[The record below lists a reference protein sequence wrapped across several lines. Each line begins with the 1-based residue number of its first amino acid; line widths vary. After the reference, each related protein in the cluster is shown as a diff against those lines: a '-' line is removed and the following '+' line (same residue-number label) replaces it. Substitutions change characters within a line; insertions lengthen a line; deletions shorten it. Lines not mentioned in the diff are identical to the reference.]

1 VLLFLGLSSSYL
13 CAQEGQQRA
22 FPQSKAEVEKA
33 LDAMQSSMSGRLPTL
48 DGFANSGDH
57 PLDQY
62 QRGFFQASADVAAI
76 AAGTLVRVKAKI
88 TAWHSDPVASR
99 SGYQLLTSNGRIES
113 DLLDQL
119 ADQLAGK
126 TTNNPPA
133 KPAEAVDVD
142 KDRQPPAS
150 ASNRTF
156 PDASTRFSAS
166 SNAVASDRA
175 TERPAGPEGDT
186 KSNSTLQAETNSLEE
201 ILKNTAQ
208 PKNLVAVKKSGTP
221 VVATP
226 SLNAKLEFLASMH
239 DEFEMLDFNADWVHV
254 RISGISRGWIWRNS
268 VEMPEGIPNTEARP
282 AAVLAPAADLFSV
295 SREENA
301 QFPGDWVPLRDKSVK
316 IISVQKVG
324 GSKDAGPSER
334 LAFVKFLLQQNYAEL
349 AKEAQKLSGLVVIF
363 DSADGGMVAAT
374 TETLQQWK
382 TGALSDAA
390 LWHACFFDPP
400 ETFDSSPPS
409 VNK

>member
-1 VLLFLGLSSSYL
+1 MLLPLALSPLY
-13 CAQEGQQRA
+13 AQSGQQRA
-22 FPQSKAEVEKA
+22 FPQSKADIEKA
-33 LDAMQSSMSGRLPTL
+33 LRAMQSSMSGRLPTL

-62 QRGFFQASADVAAI
+62 QRGFFQASADVTASAD
-76 AAGTLVRVKAKI
+76 GSLVRVKAKI
-88 TAWHSDPVASR
+88 TAWHSDPAASR

-113 DLLDQL
+113 DILDQL

-126 TTNNPPA
+126 TTSNLSA
-133 KPAEAVDVD
+133 KPAEAVD
-142 KDRQPPAS
+142 KDRQPAAS

-156 PDASTRFSAS
+156 PDASRRFSAS

-175 TERPAGPEGDT
+175 TERSSGPESNT
-186 KSNSTLQAETNSLEE
+186 KSNSTLQTEANSLEE
-201 ILKNTAQ
+201 ILKNTAH

-226 SLNAKLEFLASMH
+226 SLNAKPEFLASMH

-268 VEMPEGIPNTEARP
+268 VEMPEGIPDTEARP
-282 AAVLAPAADLFSV
+282 AAALAPAADLFSV
-295 SREENA
+295 SRDEKA
-301 QFPGDWVPLRDKSVK
+301 QFPGDWTPLRNKSVK

-324 GSKDAGPSER
+324 GSKDAGPSDR
-334 LAFVKFLLQQNYAEL
+334 LAFVKFLLQQNFAEL
-349 AKEAQKLSGLVVIF
+349 AKAPQELSGLVVIF

-374 TETLQQWK
+374 TATLQQWK

-400 ETFDSSPPS
+400 EAFDSSPPS
-409 VNK
+409 PNK